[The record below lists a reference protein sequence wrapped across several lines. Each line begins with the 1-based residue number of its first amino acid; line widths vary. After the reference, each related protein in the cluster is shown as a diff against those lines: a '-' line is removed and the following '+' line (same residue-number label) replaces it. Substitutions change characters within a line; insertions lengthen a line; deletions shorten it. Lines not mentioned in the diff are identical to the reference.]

1 MSDDVEH
8 SVHRSATSAAR
19 AALAAASPDATA
31 AVVPSPAVSRLLSP
45 PSLSTPMAPPA
56 AVLPQG
62 APTPDNPPA
71 RSRISLQD
79 ASPRLHNPLRW
90 HIRYG
95 GQVARRS
102 VLAPDP
108 SLMLLPACGD
118 RADQGC
124 NGCRETLLSTL
135 CSSSRGT
142 SNGKM
147 RLCKTRHTCWL
158 LPQLHVCRQMFR
170 WQHLLSFVFR

>member
-19 AALAAASPDATA
+19 AALAAASPDAAA
-31 AVVPSPAVSRLLSP
+31 AVVPSTAVSRLLSP

-56 AVLPQG
+56 AVLPHN

-71 RSRISLQD
+71 RRRTSLQD
-79 ASPRLHNPLRW
+79 ASPSTTQPATVAHQVWGP
-90 HIRYG
+90 
-95 GQVARRS
+95 VARRS

-108 SLMLLPACGD
+108 SPMLLPACGD

-124 NGCRETLLSTL
+124 NGCRKTLLSTPFF
-135 CSSSRGT
+135 SSDATGSGHTLRRNPLTGALYALPPLSPT
-142 SNGKM
+142 S
-147 RLCKTRHTCWL
+147 T
-158 LPQLHVCRQMFR
+158 LPLHHR
-170 WQHLLSFVFR
+170 